1 MLLVHPCLY
10 HDMDNQFMVWL
21 WPEQE
26 AAPAAAFEPLA
37 GYRLRLVRD
46 LNGFREKIAVLEAG
60 LDDRAVELMK
70 LLLLMQLGH
79 DLDVVEMLFHELD
92 ARTGELRFAA
102 VLSDGAE
109 QYAAM
114 PGELYQRLRGDVETY
129 LYTPGGDFQCID
141 MEWAR
146 QTFELLREMGA

>member
-1 MLLVHPCLY
+1 
-10 HDMDNQFMVWL
+10 
-21 WPEQE
+21 
-26 AAPAAAFEPLA
+26 
-37 GYRLRLVRD
+37 
-46 LNGFREKIAVLEAG
+46 
-60 LDDRAVELMK
+60 MK

-109 QYAAM
+109 QYADM